1 MTFVNEDRSGIHTS
15 ENAVPLRRGIG
26 GFSLLEMS
34 VVLAIILIISC
45 IGFIT
50 LQPSL
55 KDQRLTTA
63 YNATLMTLRRAR
75 QLSVDQR
82 KTYMVTFNH
91 GGAPAVPDNIT
102 LNVLNAGAVGPLIST
117 TTLPP
122 DVQFLQVAV
131 GSTPDNFGTGA
142 YPIDFNVNNG
152 TGGSN
157 VIYFKPDGGA
167 YDNIG
172 RVNNGVV
179 YVTRPAEM
187 GTSRAITLYGLTG
200 RLRGWKLQKNLSAGT
215 WQWTQI

>member
-1 MTFVNEDRSGIHTS
+1 
-15 ENAVPLRRGIG
+15 
-26 GFSLLEMS
+26 
-34 VVLAIILIISC
+34 
-45 IGFIT
+45 
-50 LQPSL
+50 
-55 KDQRLTTA
+55 
-63 YNATLMTLRRAR
+63 LRRAR

-82 KTYMVTFNH
+82 KTYMDTFNH